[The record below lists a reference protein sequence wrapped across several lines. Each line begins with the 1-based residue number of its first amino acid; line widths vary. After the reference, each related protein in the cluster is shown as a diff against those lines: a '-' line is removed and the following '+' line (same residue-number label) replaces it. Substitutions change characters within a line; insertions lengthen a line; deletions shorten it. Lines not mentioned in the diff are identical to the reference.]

1 MCILAAIYARYDEEE
16 PGSSKGAYRK
26 CVGNKRDLSM
36 MVFQPSWISLEE
48 ERYVDIIYAVEQGM
62 DGL

>member
-1 MCILAAIYARYDEEE
+1 
-16 PGSSKGAYRK
+16 
-26 CVGNKRDLSM
+26 M

-62 DGL
+62 DEL

>member
-1 MCILAAIYARYDEEE
+1 MCILTALYARYDDEG

-26 CVGNKRDLSM
+26 CVGNKRDSSM

-62 DGL
+62 DEL